1 MLDSLREPKLKIGVQ
16 LHNIFKQTHQYCTSH
31 LVFDLG
37 TVCSTFILLFADSCL
52 TLCGFSGFA
61 VDNIIK
67 VLHGKRIGTLFH
79 RDANELDPAIDASAC
94 EMAVAAREC
103 SRRLQVSSLLGMF
116 LE

>member
-1 MLDSLREPKLKIGVQ
+1 MY
-16 LHNIFKQTHQYCTSH
+16 FTTSH

-37 TVCSTFILLFADSCL
+37 TICSTFILLFADSCL

>member
-1 MLDSLREPKLKIGVQ
+1 M
-16 LHNIFKQTHQYCTSH
+16 IFKQTYQYCTSH

-37 TVCSTFILLFADSCL
+37 TICSTFILLFADSYVIL
-52 TLCGFSGFA
+52 FGYSGFA

-79 RDANELDPAIDASAC
+79 QDANELDPATDASAC
-94 EMAVAAREC
+94 EMAEAAREC
-103 SRRLQVSSLLGMF
+103 SRRLQVSSFLGMF